1 LKCVARRKG
10 LLYGKAVAVPQTI
23 GRELAALKEKLLMMA
38 SHAEAAVN
46 RSVKA
51 LIRRDDEL
59 ARRTK
64 DDDSLIDRFEMEID
78 EAALRLLAAEPS
90 PEDLRLI
97 TLAMKISHDLERVGD
112 EATTISRRCL
122 ELSREA
128 PLRHSV
134 EIPRLASMAL
144 ELLKEAL
151 DAFVKRDP
159 NKARAVIPD
168 DEPVD
173 ALNKQLHRELA
184 GYMAEHPDTINR
196 CLNLMVVAKSLERI
210 ADHATNIAEMVV
222 YLYEGRDIRHAKKKV
237 PAPARSA

>member
-1 LKCVARRKG
+1 M
-10 LLYGKAVAVPQTI
+10 AVPQKI
-23 GRELAALKEKLLMMA
+23 ESELAGLKEKLLMMA

-59 ARRTK
+59 ARRIK
-64 DDDSLIDRFEMEID
+64 DDDSVIDRFEMEID
-78 EAALRLLAAEPS
+78 ETALRLLGAQPS
-90 PEDLRLI
+90 PGDLRLI

-122 ELSREA
+122 EMSREA

-134 EIPRLASMAL
+134 EIPRLASLAL
-144 ELLKEAL
+144 DLLKDAL
-151 DAFVKRDP
+151 DAFVKRDAK
-159 NKARAVIPD
+159 KAQLLIPR

-184 GYMAEHPDTINR
+184 AYMAEHPDTINR

-222 YLYEGRDIRHAKKKV
+222 YLYEGRDIRHTKKKV
-237 PAPARSA
+237 PAAAKGL

>member
-1 LKCVARRKG
+1 MPG
-10 LLYGKAVAVPQTI
+10 SI
-23 GRELAALKEKLLMMA
+23 ESELAALKEKLLMMA

-64 DDDSLIDRFEMEID
+64 DEDSVIDRFEMEID
-78 EAALRLLAAEPS
+78 ATALRLLEAQPTSAN
-90 PEDLRLI
+90 LRLI

-134 EIPRLASMAL
+134 EIPRLAALAL

-159 NKARAVIPD
+159 ERARALVPR

-173 ALNKQLHRELA
+173 ALNRQLHGDLA
-184 GYMAEHPDTINR
+184 AYMAEHPDTINR

-222 YLYEGRDIRHAKKKV
+222 YLYEGRDIRHAKKRTAHAAGKV
-237 PAPARSA
+237 

>member
-1 LKCVARRKG
+1 MLG
-10 LLYGKAVAVPQTI
+10 GSTLVPDI
-23 GRELAALKEKLLMMA
+23 VGRSLEHELRQLKEQLLTMA

-59 ARRTK
+59 AQRTK
-64 DDDSLIDRFEMEID
+64 DEDSVIDRFEIEID
-78 EAALRLLAAEPS
+78 ETALRLLASQPS
-90 PEDLRLI
+90 PDELRMI

-128 PLRHSV
+128 PLRFAL
-134 EIPRLASMAL
+134 EIPKMAALAL
-144 ELLKEAL
+144 QLLKEAL
-151 DAFVKRDP
+151 DSFVNRDP
-159 NKARAVIPD
+159 TKARAVIPR

-173 ALNKQLHRELA
+173 SFNKQLHRDLA
-184 GYMAEHPDTINR
+184 AHMAQEPSTINR
-196 CLNLMVVAKSLERI
+196 CLNLMVISKSLERI

-222 YLYEGRDIRHAKKKV
+222 YLYEGRDIRHGGKKIASK
-237 PAPARSA
+237 

>member
-1 LKCVARRKG
+1 
-10 LLYGKAVAVPQTI
+10 
-23 GRELAALKEKLLMMA
+23 MMA

-64 DDDSLIDRFEMEID
+64 DEDSVIDRFEMEID
-78 EAALRLLAAEPS
+78 ETALRLLAAQPS
-90 PEDLRLI
+90 PDELRLI

-134 EIPRLASMAL
+134 EIPRLATMAL
-144 ELLKEAL
+144 ELLKDAL
-151 DAFVKRDP
+151 DTFVKRAP
-159 NKARAVIPD
+159 EKARALIPR

-173 ALNKQLHRELA
+173 ALNKELHRDLA
-184 GYMAEHPDTINR
+184 RYMAEHPDTINR
-196 CLNLMVVAKSLERI
+196 CLNLMVVSKSLERI

-222 YLYEGRDIRHAKKKV
+222 YLYEGRDIRHTKKKGQV
-237 PAPARSA
+237 LATKA

>member
-1 LKCVARRKG
+1 
-10 LLYGKAVAVPQTI
+10 VAVPNRI
-23 GRELAALKEKLLMMA
+23 ESEIAGLKEKLLMMA

-64 DDDSLIDRFEMEID
+64 DDDSVIDRFEIEID
-78 EAALRLLAAEPS
+78 ETALRLLGAQPS

-122 ELSREA
+122 EMSREA

-144 ELLKEAL
+144 DLLKDAL

-159 NKARAVIPD
+159 QKAQALIPR

-173 ALNKQLHRELA
+173 ALNRQLHRELA
-184 GYMAEHPDTINR
+184 SYMAEHPDTINR

-222 YLYEGRDIRHAKKKV
+222 YLYEGRDIRHAKKK
-237 PAPARSA
+237 PAAIKSV

>member
-1 LKCVARRKG
+1 
-10 LLYGKAVAVPQTI
+10 VAVPNKI
-23 GRELAALKEKLLMMA
+23 ESELAGLKEKLLMMA

-64 DDDSLIDRFEMEID
+64 DDDSVIDRFEMEID
-78 EAALRLLAAEPS
+78 ETALRLLGAQPS
-90 PEDLRLI
+90 TDNLRLI

-122 ELSREA
+122 EMSREA

-134 EIPRLASMAL
+134 EIPRLAALAL
-144 ELLKEAL
+144 ELLKDAL

-159 NKARAVIPD
+159 EKARALIPR

-173 ALNKQLHRELA
+173 ALNRELHRELA
-184 GYMAEHPDTINR
+184 AYMAEQPETINR

-222 YLYEGRDIRHAKKKV
+222 YLYEGRDIRHAKKKPPGAAKSV
-237 PAPARSA
+237 

>member
-1 LKCVARRKG
+1 
-10 LLYGKAVAVPQTI
+10 
-23 GRELAALKEKLLMMA
+23 MMA

-64 DDDSLIDRFEMEID
+64 DDDSVIDRFEMEID
-78 EAALRLLAAEPS
+78 ETALRLLGAQPS
-90 PEDLRLI
+90 TDNLRLI

-122 ELSREA
+122 EMSREA

-134 EIPRLASMAL
+134 EIPRLAALAL
-144 ELLKEAL
+144 ELLKDAL

-159 NKARAVIPD
+159 EKARALIPR

-173 ALNKQLHRELA
+173 ALNRELHRELA
-184 GYMAEHPDTINR
+184 AYMAEQPETINR

-222 YLYEGRDIRHAKKKV
+222 YLYEGRDIRHAKKKPPGAAKSV
-237 PAPARSA
+237 

>member
-1 LKCVARRKG
+1 VTNR
-10 LLYGKAVAVPQTI
+10 I
-23 GRELAALKEKLLMMA
+23 ESELAALKEKLLMMA

-51 LIRRDDEL
+51 LMRRDDEL

-64 DDDSLIDRFEMEID
+64 DDDSVIDRFEMEID
-78 EAALRLLAAEPS
+78 ETAMRLLGAQPS
-90 PEDLRLI
+90 AEDLRLI

-122 ELSREA
+122 EMSREA

-134 EIPRLASMAL
+134 EIPRLAGMAL
-144 ELLKEAL
+144 ELLKDAL

-159 NKARAVIPD
+159 ERAHALIPR

-173 ALNKQLHRELA
+173 ALNRELHRDLA
-184 GYMAEHPDTINR
+184 SYMAEHPDTINR

-222 YLYEGRDIRHAKKKV
+222 YLYEGRDIRHAKKR
-237 PAPARSA
+237 ASAKTV